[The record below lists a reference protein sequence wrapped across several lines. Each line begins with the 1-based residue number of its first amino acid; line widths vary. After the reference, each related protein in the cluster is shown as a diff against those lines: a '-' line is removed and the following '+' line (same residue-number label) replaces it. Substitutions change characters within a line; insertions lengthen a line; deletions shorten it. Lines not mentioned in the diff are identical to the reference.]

1 MGVPNSAVGVLGAMS
16 AVFSLAMTVFWVV
29 VAWRGLRALEGI
41 EESLRERGPR

>member
-1 MGVPNSAVGVLGAMS
+1 MDVPSTAAGLLGAM
-16 AVFSLAMTVFWVV
+16 AAIFNLALMVFCVV